1 MAGDPSIFGGGK
13 RVFIQL
19 MTYLNKEKFQFYSC
33 CAFDKEQEDF
43 LSEQGGT
50 IVNIDIQYGGFWHS
64 IKKLVDLLREEKI
77 DIVHSQGARA
87 DFYSRVATKLTGQKT
102 KNISTVAML
111 VEGYDIGVLRKKVY
125 CTLDRFSERYVDK
138 FTVVSDIL
146 KEKLIVTH
154 NIPERKIE
162 TIYNGI
168 ELQKYRTYD
177 SDKSSK
183 EIRKEFGV
191 DDKEL
196 FVATIGRMVWQKG
209 FEYLLESIPEIIK
222 TLPQS
227 KILIV
232 GDGPLKDKLKV
243 KSEKLKVADKI
254 IFTGFRSDIKEI
266 LSAVDLL
273 VIPSLSE
280 GFPMVTLEAMAMAKP
295 IIATNI
301 DGITEQITD
310 GVDGILMPPKDP
322 SALAKAVIRVLT
334 NKELARN
341 MGLSAR
347 KKVEQEFSIEKMV
360 EETERVYL
368 ALPPFLNSCLKRKS
382 KLHYMVW

>member
-1 MAGDPSIFGGGK
+1 MIHRPKILYLMAGEPSIFGGGK
-13 RVFIQL
+13 RVFMQL
-19 MTYLNKEKFQFYSC
+19 MTYLNKDEFQFYSC

-43 LSEQGGT
+43 LSKQGGK
-50 IVNIDIQYGGFWHS
+50 IVHIDIQYGGFWCS
-64 IKKLVDLLREEKI
+64 IKKLVNLLKEEKI

-111 VEGYDIGVLRKKVY
+111 VEGYDVGILRKKVY

-138 FTVVSDIL
+138 FTVVSDAL
-146 KEKLIVTH
+146 KEKLIATH
-154 NIPERKIE
+154 SIPERKIE

-168 ELQKYRTYD
+168 ELQQYRTYD

-196 FVATIGRMVWQKG
+196 VVGIIGRMVWQKG
-209 FEYLLESIPEIIK
+209 FEYLIESIPEIIE

-227 KILIV
+227 KIIIV
-232 GDGPLKDKLKV
+232 GDGPLL
-243 KSEKLKVADKI
+243 EKLKSLSQELELGKNI

-273 VIPSLSE
+273 VVPSLLE

-295 IIATNI
+295 IVATNI

-310 GVDGILMPPKDP
+310 GVDGILVPPKNP
-322 SALAKAVIRVLT
+322 SVLAKAVLRVL
-334 NKELARN
+334 NDKELAKT
-341 MGLSAR
+341 MGVAAR
-347 KKVEQEFSIEKMV
+347 KKVEQYFSVEKMV
-360 EETERVYL
+360 AKTEQVYSSL
-368 ALPPFLNSCLKRKS
+368 LKAD
-382 KLHYMVW
+382 